1 MAKFIN
7 LGLVRT
13 KLEAWRSS
21 AAVRGGVQSSLGM
34 FVALAI
40 MSPPTVWN
48 ALSEEQVGISPVYA
62 LVSYNV
68 VLQATVGAAIFF
80 MLQRVGF
87 GAVGSVLG
95 LALMYI
101 TYGSNSDSYASTV
114 TKGAVMCTFFTL
126 FTGVIVYYQQ
136 VMSKFVFGF
145 VVTQVVMSV
154 VALTGYHDPFRPLA
168 SPYMLLQLVLGV
180 VFAFLASLLFFP
192 TLAGRSIEEKTQEAI
207 LNLGQGTEYLVKEIL
222 LQKKGTKLD
231 DSDKEKEPIAKFY
244 DLHALKVSQSL
255 VAAKTLVNDVVATE
269 INVYSKPHIFPRKD
283 YGTLLSLLRHCLS
296 ILMTTLYFYE
306 DTGSVLG
313 DEILEELLLPFAREF
328 SECAVCLAEV
338 LTMKM
343 TYTLSLESLR
353 KLESS
358 LIAIE
363 KSLLSKVKYTEMK
376 KEGQTPSILLNV
388 FALGVT
394 FRRCFLVVPGIL
406 QSHQTKERNTWT
418 VCKNHFEAR
427 RFNLRDVFS
436 ESDADSM
443 IGFSLSSLSSI
454 SLENQEPAIESGI
467 SSDFAS
473 IGRFPVRKES
483 FKHPN
488 SPNWIKKG
496 RDLSERLH
504 VKPTFLKIALQQ
516 MVAILIGTVIHVTDA
531 SYNALKGHTVWI
543 IFTIVVLGAQGSYG
557 SMMLKLLNRLFGTAV
572 GGAAG
577 LVVIY
582 LVYLINGLSYANNPL
597 KFIIMILLTCP
608 FNGYFTAKGIASSAQ
623 FFYAW
628 VVVKITFP
636 IIVFVGYSDDAPN
649 PETAGY
655 RLLCILIGS
664 AIEVFASSVVFARNT
679 SVDTRHKIQD
689 ILQKMAILSQETA
702 SLMLDQTFSSSRP
715 HDMPSFVAKS
725 LEDPKK
731 LRQVSKAVKEA
742 ALGELVIKIR
752 PLGIEIGHSIESLK
766 KLEAILRFEESFG
779 SFFGRYLRFP
789 FRNRLSTLRV
799 DDVEKLR
806 RKLRRLLNELL
817 TLAYLKDSM
826 EVEEMITLN
835 RYRKEVDSILCLRI
849 PESLSHISLS
859 LGHNK
864 GEDSSES
871 ITSLNTLKVQFDTLL
886 QHIMADFDSEISK
899 PPLED
904 QIITCA
910 SLKVISATISCL
922 QRICDIVL
930 DL

>member
-1 MAKFIN
+1 MVKFVN
-7 LGLVRT
+7 LRLVRT
-13 KLEAWRSS
+13 RLEAWRSS
-21 AAVRGGVQSSLGM
+21 AAVRGGVQSCLGM

-48 ALSEEQVGISPVYA
+48 ALSEEEVGISPVYA

-80 MLQRVGF
+80 MLQRLGF

-95 LALMYI
+95 LVLMYI
-101 TYGSNSDSYASTV
+101 TYGGNSGSYTSTV
-114 TKGAVMCTFFTL
+114 TKGVLMCTFFTF
-126 FTGVIVYYQQ
+126 FTGVLVYYQQ

-154 VALTGYHDPFRPLA
+154 VALTGYHDPFQPLV
-168 SPYMLLQLVLGV
+168 SPYMFLQLVLGV

-222 LQKKGTKLD
+222 LRKKGPKFD
-231 DSDKEKEPIAKFY
+231 DLEKEKQSIAQFY

-269 INVYSKPHIFPRKD
+269 INVYSKPRVFPRKD

-296 ILMTTLYFYE
+296 VLMTTLYFYE
-306 DTGSVLG
+306 DSTSFLG

-328 SECAVCLAEV
+328 SECSICLADV
-338 LTMKM
+338 LKMKM
-343 TYTLSLESLR
+343 DYTLSLESLR

-376 KEGQTPSILLNV
+376 KEGQTPSVLLNI
-388 FALGVT
+388 FALGVI

-406 QSHQTKERNTWT
+406 QSHQTKEKHVWT

-427 RFNLRDVFS
+427 RFHLRDIFS

-443 IGFSLSSLSSI
+443 IGFSLSSLSSM

-473 IGRFPVRKES
+473 ISRFPVRKES

-496 RDLSERLH
+496 RDLSKRLH

-557 SMMLKLLNRLFGTAV
+557 SMVLKMINRLFGTLV

-577 LVVIY
+577 L
-582 LVYLINGLSYANNPL
+582 
-597 KFIIMILLTCP
+597 M
-608 FNGYFTAKGIASSAQ
+608 
-623 FFYAW
+623 W
-628 VVVKITFP
+628 V
-636 IIVFVGYSDDAPN
+636 
-649 PETAGY
+649 
-655 RLLCILIGS
+655 
-664 AIEVFASSVVFARNT
+664 
-679 SVDTRHKIQD
+679 H
-689 ILQKMAILSQETA
+689 
-702 SLMLDQTFSSSRP
+702 
-715 HDMPSFVAKS
+715 
-725 LEDPKK
+725 
-731 LRQVSKAVKEA
+731 
-742 ALGELVIKIR
+742 
-752 PLGIEIGHSIESLK
+752 
-766 KLEAILRFEESFG
+766 ILRVPNLIFG
-779 SFFGRYLRFP
+779 
-789 FRNRLSTLRV
+789 T
-799 DDVEKLR
+799 E
-806 RKLRRLLNELL
+806 
-817 TLAYLKDSM
+817 
-826 EVEEMITLN
+826 
-835 RYRKEVDSILCLRI
+835 
-849 PESLSHISLS
+849 
-859 LGHNK
+859 
-864 GEDSSES
+864 
-871 ITSLNTLKVQFDTLL
+871 
-886 QHIMADFDSEISK
+886 
-899 PPLED
+899 
-904 QIITCA
+904 
-910 SLKVISATISCL
+910 
-922 QRICDIVL
+922 
-930 DL
+930 